1 MEDLLRKEWGY
12 RGLCLLYT
20 SLVLDELVVYL
31 LDEIRA
37 AVAQLGQ
44 VLDRVLDQV
53 EAVDLVLHPHVKRG
67 GDGASS
73 L

>member
-1 MEDLLRKEWGY
+1 MPLPVEDLGQVLAH
-12 RGLCLLYT
+12 LVDVL
-20 SLVLDELVVYL
+20 LVLEELVVYM

-73 L
+73 W

>member
-1 MEDLLRKEWGY
+1 MPLPVEDLWQVLAH
-12 RGLCLLYT
+12 LVDVL
-20 SLVLDELVVYL
+20 LVLDELVVYL

-73 L
+73 W

>member
-1 MEDLLRKEWGY
+1 MPLPVEDLGQVLAH
-12 RGLCLLYT
+12 LVDVL
-20 SLVLDELVVYL
+20 LVLEELVVYL

-67 GDGASS
+67 GAGASS
-73 L
+73 W

>member
-1 MEDLLRKEWGY
+1 MPLPGEDLGQVLAH
-12 RGLCLLYT
+12 LVDVL
-20 SLVLDELVVYL
+20 LVLDELVVYL

-73 L
+73 W

>member
-1 MEDLLRKEWGY
+1 MPLPVEDLGQVLAH
-12 RGLCLLYT
+12 LVDVL
-20 SLVLDELVVYL
+20 LVLDELVVYL

>member
-1 MEDLLRKEWGY
+1 MPLPVEDLGQVLAH
-12 RGLCLLYT
+12 LVDVL
-20 SLVLDELVVYL
+20 LVLDELVVYL

-67 GDGASS
+67 GDGAFSW
-73 L
+73 

>member
-1 MEDLLRKEWGY
+1 MPLPVEDLGQVLAH
-12 RGLCLLYT
+12 LVDVL
-20 SLVLDELVVYL
+20 LVLDELIVYL

>member
-1 MEDLLRKEWGY
+1 MPLPVEDLGQVLAH
-12 RGLCLLYT
+12 LVDVL
-20 SLVLDELVVYL
+20 LVLDELVVYL

-37 AVAQLGQ
+37 AVAPLGQ
-44 VLDRVLDQV
+44 GLDRVLDQV

-73 L
+73 W

>member
-1 MEDLLRKEWGY
+1 MPLPVEDLGQVLAH
-12 RGLCLLYT
+12 LVDVL
-20 SLVLDELVVYL
+20 LVLDELVVYL

-73 L
+73 W

>member
-1 MEDLLRKEWGY
+1 MPLPVEDLGQVLAH
-12 RGLCLLYT
+12 LVDVL
-20 SLVLDELVVYL
+20 LVLEELVVYL

-73 L
+73 W